1 MACSITSGQ
10 FAGDA
15 AAYYVL
21 GTAFVLPEEREPSRV
36 RARWLATKCFA
47 RGGMG
52 MCLAWP

>member
-1 MACSITSGQ
+1 MACSVTSGQ

-36 RARWLATKCFA
+36 RARGSQQEVYLW
-47 RGGMG
+47 
-52 MCLAWP
+52 